1 MANILLKT
9 ALKNAVVKTNKAD
22 NYTFHLNNISIN
34 GSKRG
39 CSGFIKNT
47 INNKIVYVYTET
59 SPLCNNKL
67 LIRYAK
73 SLTDYTGE
81 QNHFANNKDE
91 LAEMII
97 KMLA

>member
-9 ALKNAVVKTNKAD
+9 ALKNAVVRTNCAN
-22 NYTFHLNNISIN
+22 NYEFHLNNISIN
-34 GSKRG
+34 GNKRG

-47 INNKIVYVYTET
+47 INDKIVYVNTET
-59 SPLCNNKL
+59 HPWIQNKL

-81 QNHFANNKDE
+81 HNHFANNKDE
-91 LAEMII
+91 LVKMVI